1 MGIRPGHSIRDDDKV
16 AWTRFS
22 RKKPRKSF
30 IKAMP
35 HKDLHQFRMGNKKPD
50 YDLVVSLRSEYGV
63 ILRDNAIESARQS
76 SNKHLEKTAAGN
88 YYFVVR
94 VYPHHV
100 VRENKMIAGAG
111 ADRLQKGM
119 RQAFGRPTDCAARI
133 DAGQDLFTVY
143 TYKANLEFVKKAMLK
158 AKKKVSGRYR
168 MIVQAY
174 DATDTSSKEVKIA
187 TSS

>member
-1 MGIRPGHSIRDDDKV
+1 MGIRPGRAIRDADKV

-22 RKKPRKSF
+22 RKKPKKSF

-35 HKDLHQFRMGNKKPD
+35 HADLHQFRMGTEKPD
-50 YDLVVSLRSEYGV
+50 YDGVFSLTSLEAV

-76 SNKHLEKTAAGN
+76 SNKYLEETAAGA

-100 VRENKMIAGAG
+100 IRENKMIAGAG

-119 RQAFGRPTDCAARI
+119 RRAFGRPTDRAARLKV
-133 DAGQDLFTVY
+133 GTPLFTVH
-143 TYKANLEFVKKAMLK
+143 TYKANIEHVKKAFDRAMRKL
-158 AKKKVSGRYR
+158 SGKYR
-168 MIVQAY
+168 LVV
-174 DATDTSSKEVKIA
+174 E
-187 TSS
+187 